1 MQMRKVHE
9 ERDEARETFFFA
21 RSPEAPKTDDER
33 ISREIKVRLRQGC
46 TYDDGVV
53 SESVATRFH
62 GRDRPRTSALRGW
75 RCRHWCGEEE
85 RDLMGEPGEYDQFD
99 EISSLRQR
107 TRPNLGSHTMADSDQ
122 AIKHFQDL
130 VSPAYANADPT
141 AIQVRASALL
151 ARLKALNRS
160 ANAATRTHKQATAD
174 ARQDMDQTHLG
185 LQNLL
190 YEKRHL
196 EREIDK
202 CRQFAYAFL
211 PFHVVAL
218 TLTRPCRSI
227 YQDVPLHLLPEFQ
240 ELAPP
245 EARTPDVLENSHQL
259 MLNRLSFE
267 LAERQRYPPRVP
279 CPWWTGSSSP
289 SSDSIFVAKNSWS
302 KRKNSSSRARPSL
315 QPWKA
320 SSSK

>member
-1 MQMRKVHE
+1 
-9 ERDEARETFFFA
+9 
-21 RSPEAPKTDDER
+21 
-33 ISREIKVRLRQGC
+33 
-46 TYDDGVV
+46 
-53 SESVATRFH
+53 
-62 GRDRPRTSALRGW
+62 
-75 RCRHWCGEEE
+75 
-85 RDLMGEPGEYDQFD
+85 
-99 EISSLRQR
+99 
-107 TRPNLGSHTMADSDQ
+107 MADSDQ

-141 AIQVRASALL
+141 ALQVRASALL

-202 CRQFAYAFL
+202 CRQFA
-211 PFHVVAL
+211 
-218 TLTRPCRSI
+218 SI

-267 LAERQRYPPRVP
+267 LAERQRLDLRRKELLVQKEELLKQSKTKLATVESVKQQIDSLMKAAADIQKKVDELVPPLAL
-279 CPWWTGSSSP
+279 SSTATTP
-289 SSDSIFVAKNSWS
+289 API
-302 KRKNSSSRARPSL
+302 
-315 QPWKA
+315 
-320 SSSK
+320 